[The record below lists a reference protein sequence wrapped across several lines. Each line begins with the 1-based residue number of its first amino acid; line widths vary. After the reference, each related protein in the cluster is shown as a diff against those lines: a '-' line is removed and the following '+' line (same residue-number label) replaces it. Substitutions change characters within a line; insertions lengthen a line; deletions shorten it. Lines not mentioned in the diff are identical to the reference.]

1 MASTGRKGF
10 SFLATLPSGSKTP
23 FRADSGV
30 VLVGR
35 RLPPGPDHWSLEDEM
50 VSARHARLTL
60 DDGGVWIEDLQSAN
74 GTWVDGKR
82 IKTRTLLDPA
92 SIVRL
97 GRTTLRLAAV
107 SSAAPAPPPFPPKGK
122 TPLPFQPPAEALAG
136 DESVPNL
143 VLGEATAEAIR
154 ERLTAV
160 FDLTAALSG
169 IDSVDTLASHLLE
182 HLHRAFA
189 SFGPRTHS
197 GLLMGPELI
206 LKAYRPETDPP
217 TCSLTLGRHVFS
229 EKKACLWRL
238 GVAGDVDP
246 SMSLMAA
253 GTTSALYA
261 PLAWAGEVYG
271 VVYFD
276 LTSATKTFG
285 RDDLRLVQLMAAQTA
300 MFIKNLQLGQVLQ
313 REAAIKA
320 RLLAQ
325 FPPSI
330 AERLARL
337 PDHTAV
343 PSERL
348 DRVTVLISDVRGF
361 TKLAA
366 AMEPEAVVRM
376 LNDMFHEL
384 TPIILKHNGTVDK
397 YIGDAILAV
406 FGCPEPDEQQAE
418 RAVQAALEMQE
429 AVRRL
434 ETKRWKGRAP
444 FRIGIAVH
452 TGPAIHGFIGAPERM
467 EYTVVGNTINLT
479 SRYCDAAAPGTI
491 LVSPQIYQ
499 RLHYCLDVEHPPLEV
514 ETKHEGPIKAYVV
527 RGWKGGRA
535 AGKEGAS

>member
-1 MASTGRKGF
+1 MATKGKKGL
-10 SFLATLPSGSKTP
+10 SFFVTHPSGAKERFQS
-23 FRADSGV
+23 
-30 VLVGR
+30 VLDAVFIGR
-35 RLPPGPDHWSLEDEM
+35 SLPPGPDHWSLDDEM
-50 VSARHARLTL
+50 VSGRHARLFL
-60 DDGGVWIEDLQSAN
+60 ESDGIWIEDLNSAN
-74 GTWVDGKR
+74 GTWVDGKK
-82 IKTRTLLDPA
+82 IKAKTFLDPS
-92 SIVRL
+92 SIIRL
-97 GRTTLRLAAV
+97 GRTTLHLEAG
-107 SSAAPAPPPFPPKGK
+107 SPSAPVPAPSPVKPI
-122 TPLPFQPPAEALAG
+122 TPEPFQTPAEVLTG
-136 DESVPNL
+136 DESMPNL
-143 VLGEATAEAIR
+143 VLSGATADAAR

-160 FDLTAALSG
+160 FELTAALSG
-169 IDSVDTLASHLLE
+169 IDSVETLFILLLE

-189 SFGPRTHS
+189 SFGRSVHS

-206 LKAYRPETDPP
+206 LKAYRPESDPP
-217 TCSLTLGRHVFS
+217 TCSLTLGRHVLS

-238 GVAGDVDP
+238 GVQGDVDP

-253 GTTSALYA
+253 GTTSAVYA
-261 PLAWAGEVYG
+261 PLIWSGEIYG

-276 LTSATKTFG
+276 ITSGTKTFDK
-285 RDDLRLVQLMAAQTA
+285 DDLRLVQLMATQTA
-300 MFIKNLQLGQVLQ
+300 LFIKNIQLGQVLQ
-313 REAAIKA
+313 REAAIKS

-337 PDHTAV
+337 PDHTSI

-361 TKLAA
+361 TKLVA

-406 FGCPEPDEQQAE
+406 FGCPEADAQQDEHAI
-418 RAVQAALEMQE
+418 QAALEMQE
-429 AVRRL
+429 AIRKL
-434 ETKRWKGRAP
+434 ETKRWRGRAP

-467 EYTVVGNTINLT
+467 EYTVVGNTINIT
-479 SRYCDAAAPGTI
+479 SRYCDAAAPGAI

-499 RLHYCLDVEHPPLEV
+499 RLHYCLDVDHPPLEV
-514 ETKHEGPIKAYVV
+514 ETKHEGLIKAYVV
-527 RGWKGGRA
+527 RGWKGSRA
-535 AGKEGAS
+535 AKKEGKS